1 MMNSLN
7 WYEAE
12 FQRFLSSWIQGRRT
26 SFQGFSLKEGLFSE
40 LTVCVL
46 ATDEVL
52 PGEQRTPYLGIT
64 TDGLL
69 QGLHRELGDP
79 VIALQRRTAQ
89 HPRVHLAEEA
99 LHARSKVD
107 RGVFVDPNSH
117 PAVDHPPEELPHVE
131 DESAAHRFAAAEL
144 LLFCA
149 HVVHGQG
156 TEGRAD
162 AVYGDG
168 PWQDNPYGTLNLVFG
183 AFGVAQAQALRLPG
197 DPHQSPA
204 HHHREP
210 QQDVLRK
217 GRQPHL
223 LIPAQRARHFSQAPR
238 YILKLG

>member
-1 MMNSLN
+1 MVLNSKKAP
-7 WYEAE
+7 W
-12 FQRFLSSWIQGRRT
+12 FP
-26 SFQGFSLKEGLFSE
+26 E

-46 ATDEVL
+46 PADQVL
-52 PGEQRTPYLGIT
+52 PREQRPPHLGVAA
-64 TDGLL
+64 DGLL

-79 VIALQRRTAQ
+79 VVALQRRTAQ
-89 HPRVHLAEEA
+89 HPREHLAEEA
-99 LHARSKVD
+99 LHARSQVD
-107 RGVFVDPNSH
+107 RGVFVDPDRD
-117 PAVDHPPEELPHVE
+117 PAVDHPPEELTHVE

-144 LLFCA
+144 LLLGA

-162 AVYGDG
+162 AVHGDG
-168 PWQDNPYGTLNLVFG
+168 PRQDNPYGTLNLIFG
-183 AFGVAQAQALRLPG
+183 AFGVTQTQALRLPG

-204 HHHREP
+204 HHQRQP

-223 LIPAQRARHFSQAPR
+223 LIPAQRARHFPEAPR